1 MTEQEN
7 GYILNPNDPE
17 VQAELYLLRWGNK
30 GVVFSPETARAL
42 KTSKLPP
49 DQFKSFLKQQ
59 DAILEEILNRIIA
72 KYLMEG
78 IKTPDILADVDHFT
92 DKGGETK
99 GLFLRPRYTECPE
112 CGSIKKRFE
121 PYSQTDTRTKER
133 GIYCGNCGIELAT
146 EKKLKVDG
154 TKNPDAFHR
163 LYG

>member
-1 MTEQEN
+1 MNEKEN

-30 GVVFSPETARAL
+30 GVVFLPETAKTL

-59 DAILEEILNRIIA
+59 DDILEEMHNNIIA
-72 KYLMEG
+72 RYLMEG
-78 IKTPDILADVDHFT
+78 IKTPNILADVDHFT
-92 DKGGETK
+92 DKSGETK

-112 CGSIKKRFE
+112 CGSIKKIFE
-121 PYSQTDTRTKER
+121 PYSQTHPRTKER
-133 GIYCGNCGIELAT
+133 AIYCGNCGIELGI

-154 TKNPDAFHR
+154 TRNPDAFHR
-163 LYG
+163 LYT